1 MPQKLVW
8 TAPLD
13 AQLRR
18 MRFDGQSW
26 DEIAAEL
33 RISRWSTIERGRKLR
48 AGKPEPG
55 PRAQTADLGR
65 DPLPAGHRTSWEIL
79 VAGSV
84 LEGATYTSAG
94 ILSAFATAERAE
106 WATL

>member
-1 MPQKLVW
+1 MPQKLIW

-48 AGKPEPG
+48 AGKPESG
-55 PRAQTADLGR
+55 TRAQTADLGR

-84 LEGATYTSAG
+84 LEGADYCGDNVSFPFAAG
-94 ILSAFATAERAE
+94 ETME
-106 WATL
+106 WAIL